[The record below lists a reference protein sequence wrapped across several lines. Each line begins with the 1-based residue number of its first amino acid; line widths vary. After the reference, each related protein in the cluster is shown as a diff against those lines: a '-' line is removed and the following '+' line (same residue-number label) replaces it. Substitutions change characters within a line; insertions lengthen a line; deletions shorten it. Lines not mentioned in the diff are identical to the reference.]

1 VQNVDDSL
9 PYQPSVDDVAQEW
22 LRARTKDSDGVE
34 LGEFTADTRPTYEQ
48 ALSVV
53 RTAARDVYTAIGST
67 SRTALNESARDVAA
81 LLAAIADRVVVL
93 PGAGRGAA
101 QPVQRALRAAYKD
114 RGRGRARPAKKDIG
128 ATASRRCRRTTRSDA
143 GAESRTR
150 AAAGDVDD
158 YWVGDPMTL
167 RPGWMGWVRI
177 VFEISGDR
185 QIERELLRIGDRAAD
200 ASPAF
205 DRIIDLWAS
214 ETAQQFQSE
223 GAHASGG
230 WAPLA
235 PSTLARKRTLFGG
248 GRILHE
254 TGTLESSLTDRGDP
268 NMIVQ
273 ISRDEVAWGS
283 RVGYEKFHQTGTSR
297 MPRRRP
303 VEFTEA
309 ARRETVRILQRWFI
323 TGELA

>member
-1 VQNVDDSL
+1 
-9 PYQPSVDDVAQEW
+9 
-22 LRARTKDSDGVE
+22 
-34 LGEFTADTRPTYEQ
+34 
-48 ALSVV
+48 
-53 RTAARDVYTAIGST
+53 
-67 SRTALNESARDVAA
+67 
-81 LLAAIADRVVVL
+81 
-93 PGAGRGAA
+93 
-101 QPVQRALRAAYKD
+101 
-114 RGRGRARPAKKDIG
+114 
-128 ATASRRCRRTTRSDA
+128 
-143 GAESRTR
+143 
-150 AAAGDVDD
+150 
-158 YWVGDPMTL
+158 
-167 RPGWMGWVRI
+167 VRI

-248 GRILHE
+248 GRILHQ

-283 RVGYEKFHQTGTSR
+283 RGSATRSSTRPARRGCRAAGRSSSPRPPAARPSGSCSASFSPGRSHDR
-297 MPRRRP
+297 LRPDRHRRR
-303 VEFTEA
+303 
-309 ARRETVRILQRWFI
+309 RRAGRDRLR
-323 TGELA
+323 